1 MGQIGIS
8 LYPEQTT
15 VAKATA
21 YLEMAHQLGYRRLF
35 TSLLQLSGE
44 KGRDQLA
51 IFKAV
56 VAKATQ
62 LGFKTIVD
70 IAPPL
75 FSELEIDYHE
85 VDCKFNPNFW
95 TNLSA

>member
-51 IFKAV
+51 ILRLLSPK
-56 VAKATQ
+56 Q
-62 LGFKTIVD
+62 L
-70 IAPPL
+70 
-75 FSELEIDYHE
+75 
-85 VDCKFNPNFW
+85 
-95 TNLSA
+95 NLDLKRLSILHHRYFPS

>member
-51 IFKAV
+51 ILRLLLPK
-56 VAKATQ
+56 Q
-62 LGFKTIVD
+62 L
-70 IAPPL
+70 
-75 FSELEIDYHE
+75 
-85 VDCKFNPNFW
+85 
-95 TNLSA
+95 NLDLKRLSILHHRYFPS